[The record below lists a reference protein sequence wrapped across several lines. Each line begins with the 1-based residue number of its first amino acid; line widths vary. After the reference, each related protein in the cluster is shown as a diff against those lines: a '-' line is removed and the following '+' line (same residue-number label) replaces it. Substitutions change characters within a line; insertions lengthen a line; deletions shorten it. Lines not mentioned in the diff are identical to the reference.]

1 MITVFPDGKTLHLRT
16 TQAKGSKQKLDHGRL
31 RDHQNMLQITVDRVY
46 DERAKQTDVYEQVR
60 SCVRVPFQ
68 GR

>member
-16 TQAKGSKQKLDHGRL
+16 AQAKGSKQKLHHRRL
-31 RDHQNMLQITVDRVY
+31 TDDQNMLQITVDRVF
-46 DERAKQTDVYEQVR
+46 DETAKQTDVYEQVR
-60 SCVRVPFQ
+60 PCVRVPFQ